1 MHPGRRTNHERFIT
15 TILII
20 SGVILL
26 IAAVLTTFR
35 LLDGPSSLDRLV
47 ALDTI
52 IAVSMCGLAV
62 WAAYSKDTTI
72 VPAIVALALVGFIGS
87 VSVARFRVSDQ

>member
-1 MHPGRRTNHERFIT
+1 MT

-35 LLDGPSSLDRLV
+35 LLDGPTSLDRLV

-62 WAAYSKDTTI
+62 WAAYSEDTTI

>member
-1 MHPGRRTNHERFIT
+1 MNGFIT

-52 IAVSMCGLAV
+52 IAVSMCGLGV

>member
-1 MHPGRRTNHERFIT
+1 MT

-52 IAVSMCGLAV
+52 IAVSMCGLGV

>member
-1 MHPGRRTNHERFIT
+1 MNGFIT

-62 WAAYSKDTTI
+62 WAAYSEDTTI

>member
-1 MHPGRRTNHERFIT
+1 MT

-62 WAAYSKDTTI
+62 WAAYSTDTTI

>member
-1 MHPGRRTNHERFIT
+1 MNGFIT

-35 LLDGPSSLDRLV
+35 LLDGPAHSTASSLWTR
-47 ALDTI
+47 
-52 IAVSMCGLAV
+52 SSRSRCGLAV